1 MVEQFLAKLA
11 ALPPLLIYLVI
22 GAGAAVENFVPPIPA
37 DTFVLLGAFLSAGG
51 RANAWTVFLVTWLA
65 NITSASIVYFLAHRF
80 GRSFFVEHHLGKL
93 LINER
98 QMQQIGT
105 FYKKWGTPAIFMSRF
120 LPAFR
125 AMVPVFAGVTHVGF
139 PRVFLPLAAASALW
153 YGALV
158 YLGAMAGQN
167 WDAIMAFFNRASAAL
182 LIVAL
187 LLVGAFAYWWIKSRK
202 HPHH

>member
-1 MVEQFLAKLA
+1 MIEQILTKLA

-22 GAGAAVENFVPPIPA
+22 GAGAAIENFVPPIPA

-51 RANAWTVFLVTWLA
+51 RASAWTVFLVTWLA
-65 NITSASIVYFLAHRF
+65 NVTSASVVYFLAHRF
-80 GRSFFVEHHLGKL
+80 GRTFFMEHHLGKL
-93 LINER
+93 LINEK

-105 FYKKWGTPAIFMSRF
+105 FYSRWGTPAIFMSRF

-125 AMVPVFAGVTHVGF
+125 AMVPVFAGVTHVRF
-139 PRVFLPLAAASALW
+139 WRVFIPLAAASALW

-167 WDAIMAFFNRASAAL
+167 WDAIMSFFSRASSVLLGVAVVLIAAF
-182 LIVAL
+182 V
-187 LLVGAFAYWWIKSRK
+187 FWWIKSRK
-202 HPHH
+202 H

>member
-1 MVEQFLAKLA
+1 MLEQFLTKLA
-11 ALPPLLIYLVI
+11 SLPPLLIYLVI
-22 GAGAAVENFVPPIPA
+22 GSGAAVENFVPPIPA

-51 RANAWTVFLVTWLA
+51 RASAWTVFLVTWLA
-65 NITSASIVYFLAHRF
+65 NITSASIVYFLAHKF
-80 GRSFFVEHHLGKL
+80 GRTFFLEHHLGKL

-125 AMVPVFAGVTHVGF
+125 AMVPVFAGVTHVRF
-139 PRVFLPLAAASALW
+139 RRVFLPLAAASALW

-158 YLGAMAGQN
+158 YLGAMAGEN
-167 WDAIMAFFNRASAAL
+167 WDAIMRFFSRASTAL
-182 LIVAL
+182 LVLAL
-187 LLVGAFAYWWIKSRK
+187 LLVGAFAYWYVKSRK
-202 HPHH
+202 HPHP